1 MISKTHLVGLSLLLF
16 ISCGLASQNKE
27 MTFCGYRLTTQ
38 EYQQL
43 RTKCDLQKSAYKADT
58 LWHIY
63 DQLNDSIRAAMPDTI
78 EFEVFL
84 SLLNKQEVCIDVYVP
99 RNKDFFDKIGCAIM
113 NSNFTGKMPKQ
124 RYMCL
129 YSYTNPDGSGDSPLE
144 VAIKR
149 QK

>member
-1 MISKTHLVGLSLLLF
+1 MNSRVYLLGLTVLLI
-16 ISCGLASQNKE
+16 ISCSSITLHEE
-27 MTFCGYRLTTQ
+27 MNSCGYELTTQ
-38 EYQQL
+38 EYRQL
-43 RTKCDLQKSAYKADT
+43 RAKAELQKSAYDADS

-63 DQLNDSIRAAMPDTI
+63 DQLNDTIRAAMPDTV

-84 SLLNKQEVCIDVYVP
+84 SLLNNDEVGVDIYVP
-99 RNKDFFDKIGCAIM
+99 RNKEFFEKIGCAIM
-113 NSNFTGKMPKQ
+113 KSSFTDKMPKQ

-129 YSYTNPDGSGDSPLE
+129 YSYTNAEGSGDSPLE

>member
-1 MISKTHLVGLSLLLF
+1 MNSKIYLTGLF
-16 ISCGLASQNKE
+16 ILLIISCRSITPNKELSSCGYK
-27 MTFCGYRLTTQ
+27 LTTQ

-43 RTKCDLQKSAYKADT
+43 RNKVELQKSAYEADT

-63 DQLNDSIRAAMPDTI
+63 DQLNDTIRAAMPDTL

-84 SLLNKQEVCIDVYVP
+84 SLLTNDEVGIDVFVP
-99 RNKDFFDKIGCAIM
+99 RNKYFFEKIGCAIM
-113 NSNFTGKMPKQ
+113 NSNFTEKMPKQ

-129 YSYTNPDGSGDSPLE
+129 YSYTNADGSGDSPLE